1 MDSGFLHVDPS
12 EAKPHLYHIKG
23 IRTTLSLVQL
33 LVQRDRLNS
42 GDVFI
47 LVCGEDK
54 VWLWI
59 GSDAN
64 SDNRVK
70 GSEVAR
76 EVPPEIGGFDLPIV
90 RSLIQNCNTPPL
102 QKSMATSEPFAR
114 SSALAS
120 DPIQSQTLSSPQT
133 RMKTL
138 PEFSLSL

>member
-1 MDSGFLHVDPS
+1 MQVRESEKILLYFKNRVTYLSGGVDSGFCHVDPS

-23 IRTTLSLVQL
+23 IRTNLSLVQL

-64 SDNRVK
+64 ADERAK
-70 GSEVAR
+70 GSESAMAFYN
-76 EVPPEIGGFDLPIV
+76 GGGCYRAGSGIE
-90 RSLIQNCNTPPL
+90 RWGG
-102 QKSMATSEPFAR
+102 
-114 SSALAS
+114 
-120 DPIQSQTLSSPQT
+120 
-133 RMKTL
+133 
-138 PEFSLSL
+138 